1 MWDGKGGLTC
11 FPAMVKSAAKSCEVG
26 LSECGPARKASFR

>member
-11 FPAMVKSAAKSCEVG
+11 FPAMVKSAAKSFHEKAGECQVG
-26 LSECGPARKASFR
+26 FSFSSL